1 MHWETLFGFTVPP
14 LELVVRGSCVFWFL
28 FAVFRL
34 VLRRGVGAIGIADIL
49 VVVLIADASQNA
61 MAGDYR
67 SISDGLVLIG
77 TIVGWNFLVD
87 WAAYRSAR
95 IARILEPPPLVLVH
109 HGQVLHRNLRSEF
122 LSIDELM
129 GKLREKGVE
138 SLAEVRYA
146 RLESDGEISVTRNDG
161 GAQSATRKGG
171 ARAT

>member
-1 MHWETLFGFTVPP
+1 MNWEALFGFTLSP
-14 LELVVRGSCVFWFL
+14 LELFVRGSCVFWFL
-28 FAVFRL
+28 FLVFRF

-49 VVVLIADASQNA
+49 VIVLIADAAQNA

-67 SISDGLVLIG
+67 SISDGLVLVA

-122 LSIDELM
+122 LSTEELM

-138 SLAEVRYA
+138 SLSEVKYA
-146 RLESDGEISVTRNDG
+146 RLESDGEISVTRTDN
-161 GAQSATRKGG
+161 GAQTPQKSG
-171 ARAT
+171 ARPV

>member
-1 MHWETLFGFTVPP
+1 MNWEMLFGFTVPP
-14 LELVVRGSCVFWFL
+14 LELVVRGTCVFWFL

-67 SISDGLVLIG
+67 SISDGVVLIG

-87 WAAYRSAR
+87 WGAYRSAR
-95 IARILEPPPLVLVH
+95 IARILEPPPLLLVH

-122 LSIDELM
+122 LSVDELM

-161 GAQSATRKGG
+161 GTPPSLRKSG
-171 ARAT
+171 ARPR

>member
-77 TIVGWNFLVD
+77 TIVGWNFLID

-146 RLESDGEISVTRNDG
+146 RLESDGEISVTRNDS